1 LFRPVL
7 YGYLCHAET
16 VRRSVWSL
24 MKNLVRWIGV
34 APGLVCLALV
44 VDLAGSAA
52 VKQWKRERTERETLE
67 AEARQEPYRNQEWG
81 HRYWEE
87 MNRYRERWESYWI
100 YRLSDRHGEFLN
112 VTNGV
117 RSTYLPRG
125 SWPGHSHTVFL
136 FGGSAAW
143 GHGARDQA
151 TLASWLA
158 RVGEE
163 HGERLDVR
171 NYAESGWVNW
181 QGILYLLEKLT
192 DGERPDVV
200 IFYSGVNEAM
210 SARLWPQ
217 VRRPLYDGEMTKAAL
232 TDWSL
237 GEARP
242 LARTWDYYRRT
253 SLILSAL
260 IPPPA
265 RLPPAPPLTRE
276 ALADRTAN
284 EYLADK
290 QAVET
295 LGNGYGFSTM
305 FVWQLTV
312 ASKPVLSAQEQQYA
326 GWVPRTPANTAPIG
340 WWLMDTDLRSFYEV
354 IGKRVSD
361 GGAIDIGSAFVGMSQ
376 TGFIDWMHTAENGN
390 ERVAREIY
398 RHLEQKLH
406 QSTRHAQR

>member
-1 LFRPVL
+1 MIWRSLVSLWGKPIGLDGAGEIAFEKALAQSACDVEHELVSGRGHKKANLRHSLPASLPWELSVRLFRPVL

-16 VRRSVWSL
+16 VRLFVWGL

-87 MNRYRERWESYWI
+87 MNQYRERWESYWI

-117 RSTYLPRG
+117 RGTYLPRG

-232 TDWSL
+232 T
-237 GEARP
+237 
-242 LARTWDYYRRT
+242 
-253 SLILSAL
+253 
-260 IPPPA
+260 
-265 RLPPAPPLTRE
+265 
-276 ALADRTAN
+276 
-284 EYLADK
+284 
-290 QAVET
+290 
-295 LGNGYGFSTM
+295 
-305 FVWQLTV
+305 
-312 ASKPVLSAQEQQYA
+312 
-326 GWVPRTPANTAPIG
+326 
-340 WWLMDTDLRSFYEV
+340 
-354 IGKRVSD
+354 
-361 GGAIDIGSAFVGMSQ
+361 
-376 TGFIDWMHTAENGN
+376 
-390 ERVAREIY
+390 
-398 RHLEQKLH
+398 
-406 QSTRHAQR
+406 